1 MKRKKIRPS
10 QLSLFSRS
18 PVVGAWWNE
27 LRVQGLFKDKLPE
40 RNELENQLLKDGIRH
55 EELLIA
61 NLKNKVTELLNLEA
75 NKLKLT
81 INHQ

>member
-1 MKRKKIRPS
+1 MKRKITPS

-27 LRVQGLFKDKLPE
+27 LRAQGLFKDRLPE

-55 EELLIA
+55 EELLI
-61 NLKNKVTELLNLEA
+61 ELLNLA
-75 NKLKLT
+75 VNKLKLT